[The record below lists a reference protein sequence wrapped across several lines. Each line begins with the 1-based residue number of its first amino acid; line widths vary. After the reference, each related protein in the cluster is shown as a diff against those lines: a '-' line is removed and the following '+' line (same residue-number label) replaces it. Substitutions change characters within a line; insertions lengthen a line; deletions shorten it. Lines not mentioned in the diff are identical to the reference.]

1 MSKVGG
7 FFTRPGMAERLTN
20 LGAGLAIEGDKPG
33 GSFWTGLA
41 SGSKAAV
48 EGEKQRQ
55 VAEQERQ
62 TILRREQSAER
73 ELLLRERRFRSA
85 EDRLR
90 AKDELE
96 AAQREAEK
104 EITSNLQEIYGNIDT
119 EGLSPEASNALFIT
133 ATQQAYN
140 VAIINKEVG
149 LAQVLEQ
156 RLARITPKDQQMK
169 LTWSTAYD
177 PDKNMKRV
185 GIDPRTG
192 ISYVN
197 EGGKIT
203 SINLDDWS
211 TSAPNK
217 ETADQA
223 SAMERMNTR
232 LGRSGGKAAASL
244 IVDNQ
249 DLSLT
254 GAIPPTIIEVGRI
267 LDGVVTQEDYQAFIR
282 NPENIDHWKDPSVT
296 ASPEQRVALAKAIAA
311 QIVGDPN
318 GMSNQ
323 GFLTMTFMA
332 GLRASDWVTDE
343 AQKAYVNSLNFINP
357 VVRFLS
363 GAQMTNQEAL
373 RYYSALVAMPG
384 EPVSVTSLKRE
395 RRAVLLN
402 AMGLDAT
409 TGDALAADDPAI
421 AQALSRMGMSPDD
434 GPLQDMN
441 TLGLPDDQR
450 RIQGNRVRDIY
461 LGGIE
466 RAIPIEA
473 GLSYRIEDYD
483 EPGPDYRNYSTSD
496 PFGGV

>member
-1 MSKVGG
+1 MPYRGRGSLYPGFSSPFEEGEFPDFVNNRKPGDRVTILPGSGLGAVVKANDTFWGRNGANRFESQPVDQELPPSTDMATVLGNFGEMVRGDLAPSPTQGVDASGAAAADGDPRSLMSKVGG

-73 ELLLRERRFRSA
+73 ELLLRERRFRST

-140 VAIINKEVG
+140 VAILNKEVG

-156 RLARITPKDQQMK
+156 RLQRIMPAGQQME

-177 PDKNMKRV
+177 PSGNMKRV

-217 ETADQA
+217 E
-223 SAMERMNTR
+223 N
-232 LGRSGGKAAASL
+232 AA
-244 IVDNQ
+244 
-249 DLSLT
+249 
-254 GAIPPTIIEVGRI
+254 
-267 LDGVVTQEDYQAFIR
+267 
-282 NPENIDHWKDPSVT
+282 
-296 ASPEQRVALAKAIAA
+296 
-311 QIVGDPN
+311 
-318 GMSNQ
+318 
-323 GFLTMTFMA
+323 
-332 GLRASDWVTDE
+332 
-343 AQKAYVNSLNFINP
+343 
-357 VVRFLS
+357 
-363 GAQMTNQEAL
+363 
-373 RYYSALVAMPG
+373 
-384 EPVSVTSLKRE
+384 
-395 RRAVLLN
+395 
-402 AMGLDAT
+402 
-409 TGDALAADDPAI
+409 
-421 AQALSRMGMSPDD
+421 
-434 GPLQDMN
+434 
-441 TLGLPDDQR
+441 
-450 RIQGNRVRDIY
+450 
-461 LGGIE
+461 
-466 RAIPIEA
+466 
-473 GLSYRIEDYD
+473 
-483 EPGPDYRNYSTSD
+483 
-496 PFGGV
+496 